1 MIDMNNLICFFGV
14 DGSGKSTLS
23 NYLYEELKKR
33 EINVSYTWWFEG
45 DNTLFRKFLRKFGK
59 NNQSTSNNSTPK
71 NSTSKNP
78 TLNKSLEMRENNKYF
93 VKIFNNTFPWLV
105 FVDYFKFTLLNLT
118 IPMKLKSRKVMI
130 FDRFYLDTVFAIYK
144 EFNLSKSTF
153 YRIISIYKMLAGT
166 PDIIF
171 FINVKPETALSR
183 KKDEIKTLDNAQKVS
198 EDYQFLYSL
207 IEKMYPEN
215 IINIDGNSDLKA
227 VKSEILTHSLNL
239 LED

>member
-1 MIDMNNLICFFGV
+1 MNTLICLFGV

-45 DNTLFRKFLRKFGK
+45 DNTLIRKFLRRFGK
-59 NNQSTSNNSTPK
+59 NFQSASNNS
-71 NSTSKNP
+71 
-78 TLNKSLEMRENNKYF
+78 TLNKSLDMGENNKYF
-93 VKIFNNTFPWLV
+93 AKIFNNTFPWLV

-183 KKDEIKTLDNAQKVS
+183 KKDEIKTLDNAKKVS
-198 EDYQFLYSL
+198 KDYQFIYSL
-207 IEKMYPEN
+207 IKKMYPEN
-215 IINIDGNSDLKA
+215 VINIDGNNDLKT
-227 VKSEILTHSLNL
+227 VKSKILTHSLKL
-239 LED
+239 LGD